1 MGQIYIIQDI
11 SLLEQLQ
18 NKTIVVE
25 TDDIEKIEEIYQ
37 TVQKCN
43 RLFCIK
49 LYVKQNIT
57 SISLKEEWK
66 NIPLVVYVVRGERC
80 EVRGERNE
88 DCGDLGNVRDLMG
101 MLPVLRKLNIKFFL
115 DGAVA
120 QNYEAVQILSSLGVY
135 SGIVINEKADWEKL
149 TDLIYYALCGRVA
162 HAPIEPFQ
170 YVYDMYERNRLV
182 DYGTAFFE
190 NSERFEYLAEGRK
203 QKAESRRQKAIPIT
217 LFSKAPLVAN
227 WQRFFYEGSECAAC
241 EGWRICMGKYAEMKD
256 KNDCRDFTVEWLNV
270 VDNMKFRRVKSIE

>member
-1 MGQIYIIQDI
+1 MEQIYIIQNI

-18 NKTIVVE
+18 NKTVVVE
-25 TDDIEKIEEIYQ
+25 TDDIGKIEEINNA
-37 TVQKCN
+37 VCVHN

-57 SISLKEEWK
+57 SLSLKEEWK
-66 NIPLVVYVVRGERC
+66 NIPLVFYVVRGKRC
-80 EVRGERNE
+80 EVSGEWYE
-88 DCGDLGNVRDLMG
+88 GCGDLGNVRDLVG
-101 MLPVLRKLNIKFFL
+101 MLPIIRKLNIKFFL
-115 DGAVA
+115 DGAVV

-149 TDLIYYALCGRVA
+149 TDLTYYALCGRVA

-182 DYGTAFFE
+182 DYGTAFFD
-190 NSERFEYLAEGRK
+190 NSERFEYLK
-203 QKAESRRQKAIPIT
+203 ESRGNSCSYPKGRGNSCSCPINKEYNN
-217 LFSKAPLVAN
+217 S

-256 KNDCRDFTVEWLNV
+256 KNGCKEFTIEWLDV
-270 VDNMKFRRVKSIE
+270 VDNMKFKK

>member
-1 MGQIYIIQDI
+1 MMEQIYIIQDI

-25 TDDIEKIEEIYQ
+25 TDDISKIEEINNA
-37 TVQKCN
+37 VCVHN

-57 SISLKEEWK
+57 SLSLKEEWK

-80 EVRGERNE
+80 EVKGERYE
-88 DCGDLGNVRDLMG
+88 DCGDLGNVRDLVG
-101 MLPVLRKLNIKFFL
+101 MLPVLRKLNVKFFL

-120 QNYEAVQILSSLGVY
+120 QNYEAVQILSSLGIY

-170 YVYDMYERNRLV
+170 YVYDMYERNKLV

-190 NSERFEYLAEGRK
+190 NSERYLKFNTEFTEKHRVS
-203 QKAESRRQKAIPIT
+203 QRNS
-217 LFSKAPLVAN
+217 

-256 KNDCRDFTVEWLNV
+256 KNGCRDFTVEWLNV
-270 VDNMKFRRVKSIE
+270 VDNMKFRRVKSKE